1 MARAW
6 TVFRRHGLLALVV
19 MPLLLLVGCAQ
30 IPLGNPTPS
39 FEIIEKANA
48 SRTAPVAVGLFRID
62 PSANAEI
69 DKGLSVRSNTI
80 LSPIEGSFAQYL
92 RQTLIT
98 DLQASG
104 LFDAA
109 SQTTLSGYLSESTLE
124 VPTDT
129 GSASLSARFVL
140 IRTGNDL

>member
-1 MARAW
+1 M
-6 TVFRRHGLLALVV
+6 
-19 MPLLLLVGCAQ
+19 
-30 IPLGNPTPS
+30 
-39 FEIIEKANA
+39 
-48 SRTAPVAVGLFRID
+48 AVGLFRID